1 MYTGKQKNKKAFLWE
16 GIFGG
21 LVMVGNLLP
30 QYFFADAPPEKL
42 MARMTSVQAVVKYP
56 LF

>member
-1 MYTGKQKNKKAFLWE
+1 MYTGKQKKAFLWE

-30 QYFFADAPPEKL
+30 QYFFADAPPAQDVIL
-42 MARMTSVQAVVKYP
+42 P
-56 LF
+56 